1 MKGGFLIGS
10 NEKPMEGNIYS
21 DKSAMVLDWLLRE
34 GIKNLELSV
43 RNVSKE
49 TKVSLGSVQ
58 RVFGTLVLKGI
69 LQAEGIRT
77 SKKFFLKDP
86 KRLLESW
93 LEHYSIVKK
102 CKMRTYRSGLQDVTE
117 LLEAIKEFNLSNK
130 VALALHS
137 AAEVHGY
144 KNTNLNTL
152 ELYMLDPL
160 IRPQLEEKLLL
171 EPQERGYE
179 VLLIEPYYKSLL
191 KSSFDSNLDINTSP
205 FILTFLDLY
214 HFPLRGQEQAEFMAE
229 RIPELKRIY
238 KSGKLSLYPTKKTKL
253 FRNFS
258 GFYCH
263 WRRFC

>member
-1 MKGGFLIGS
+1 MEGRFLIGS
-10 NEKPMEGNIYS
+10 NEKPVERNIYS
-21 DKSAMVLDWLLRE
+21 DKSAVVLDWLLRE
-34 GIKNLELSV
+34 GIKSRELSV

-49 TKVSLGSVQ
+49 AGVSLGSVQ

-77 SKKFFLKDP
+77 AKKFFLKNP

-102 CKMRTYRSGLQDVTE
+102 CKMRTYRSGFQDKAE
-117 LLEAIKEFNLSNK
+117 LLEALKKSNLSNK

-137 AAEVHGY
+137 AAEAHGY

-160 IRPQLEEKLLL
+160 VRPQLEKKLLL

-191 KSSFDSNLDINTSP
+191 KNTSDSNLDINVSP
-205 FILTFLDLY
+205 SILTFLDLY

-229 RIPELKRIY
+229 RLPELKRIY
-238 KSGKLSLYPTKKTKL
+238 KSGKS
-253 FRNFS
+253 S
-258 GFYCH
+258 
-263 WRRFC
+263 

>member
-1 MKGGFLIGS
+1 MKGRFLLGS
-10 NEKPMEGNIYS
+10 NEKPVEGNIYS
-21 DKSAMVLDWLLRE
+21 DKSAVVLDWLLRE
-34 GIKNLELSV
+34 GIKSRELSV

-49 TKVSLGSVQ
+49 AGVSLGSVQ

-77 SKKFFLKDP
+77 AKKFFLKDP
-86 KRLLESW
+86 KHLLESW

-102 CKMRTYRSGLQDVTE
+102 CKMRTYRSGYQDRGE
-117 LLEAIKEFNLSNK
+117 LLEALKKSNLSKK

-137 AAEVHGY
+137 AAEAYGY

-152 ELYMLDPL
+152 ELYLLDPL
-160 IRPQLEEKLLL
+160 VRSQFEKKLLL

-191 KSSFDSNLDINTSP
+191 KNTSGLDLDINVSP
-205 FILTFLDLY
+205 SILTFLDLY

-229 RIPELKRIY
+229 RLPELKRIFKGS
-238 KSGKLSLYPTKKTKL
+238 KSS
-253 FRNFS
+253 
-258 GFYCH
+258 
-263 WRRFC
+263 

>member
-1 MKGGFLIGS
+1 MKGRFLVGS
-10 NEKPMEGNIYS
+10 HEKPVEGNIYS
-21 DKSAMVLDWLLRE
+21 DKSAVVLDWLLRE
-34 GIKNLELSV
+34 GINSRELSV

-49 TKVSLGSVQ
+49 AGVSLGAVQ

-69 LQAEGIRT
+69 LQFEGIRT
-77 SKKFFLKDP
+77 AKKFFLKDP

-102 CKMRTYRSGLQDVTE
+102 CKMRTYRSGFQDKEE
-117 LLEAIKEFNLSNK
+117 LLEALKKSNLSKK

-137 AAEVHGY
+137 AAEAHGY

-152 ELYMLDPL
+152 ELYLLDPL
-160 IRPQLEEKLLL
+160 VRPQLEKKLLL

-191 KSSFDSNLDINTSP
+191 KNASGLDLDINVSP
-205 FILTFLDLY
+205 SILTFLDLY

-229 RIPELKRIY
+229 RLPELKRIY
-238 KSGKLSLYPTKKTKL
+238 KSGKST
-253 FRNFS
+253 
-258 GFYCH
+258 
-263 WRRFC
+263 